1 MDDDADAAD
10 SQAGEEPPVGEDGL
24 LAQLRADPTLAAV
37 ELGSLAVAVGLPIAT
52 LWALVAGPRPSTSV
66 LAAVVVVGAAFAA
79 LWTLVYPAYDA
90 MT

>member
-10 SQAGEEPPVGEDGL
+10 GQAVEDPPADDDGL

-52 LWALVAGPRPSTSV
+52 LWALVAGPRPSTGV
-66 LAAVVVVGAAFAA
+66 LVAVVVVGTAFAA
-79 LWTLVYPAYDA
+79 LWTLVYPVYDA
-90 MT
+90 F